1 MGNVS
6 KKTKNIVAAGS
17 GSESASMIKAI
28 VRADTNNRD
37 GNYTDASVSSRIALQ
52 NSEDFQRNQNAEHRN
67 VIQNSQSTQN
77 QFV

>member
-1 MGNVS
+1 MGSVS

-52 NSEDFQRNQNAEHRN
+52 NSEDFQRNQNAEHRH

>member
-52 NSEDFQRNQNAEHRN
+52 NSEDFQRNQNAEHRH